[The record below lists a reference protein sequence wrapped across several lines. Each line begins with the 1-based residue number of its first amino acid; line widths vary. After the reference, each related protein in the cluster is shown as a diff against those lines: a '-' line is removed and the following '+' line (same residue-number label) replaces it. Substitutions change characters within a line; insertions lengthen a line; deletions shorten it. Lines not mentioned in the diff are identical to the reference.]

1 MDSLPLSA
9 AAPALDRLRVCLLT
23 TELAGFGPSSGLG
36 SLVASLAET
45 LTEAAWEVTVML
57 ASEKPVETLALAR
70 LGEAYARR
78 GVRVAPLP
86 EPAERSFAWP
96 RSSSRAYKTYLWL
109 REHAADFDR
118 VVFCD
123 RGGLGY
129 YALLAKHQGLAFETL
144 PLGVLLHS
152 PTLRRTLDNA
162 ELVDD
167 HEILIADFLE
177 RESARLADGV
187 VATGA
192 ARLQTLQAEGWSF
205 PEACRALSPPLSPS
219 LLSLRKEEEEPFIP
233 EEIVFFGTLESRK
246 RLRLFCDAVER
257 LESCGPRGPRIVFLG
272 PSGRIE
278 SLAGRDYVARRA
290 ARWALGCEWLDQRE
304 RAEALGYLRNG
315 RRLAVVGSA
324 TQALPLSA
332 WECASLGIPFL
343 CVGESALAA
352 ALPETERERFVAA
365 DPNALAAKLREALSR
380 GISAPHPPADPFP
393 VREEWARWLGE
404 LSSRDGSEPSPEGAD
419 LPKVSVCL
427 VHHDRPALLAQAL
440 ESLRAQDYPDFEVIL
455 VDDGSAT
462 EEAAAFLEKIEPEFA
477 RRGWRIVRQPNL
489 YLGAA
494 RNRAAREAKGEFLLF
509 MDDDNL
515 AEPHEISTFVRVARR
530 TDAAILT
537 AAQRDFEGKEP
548 FGGEAK
554 ESYIFAPLGPS
565 LSLGVLFNFFG
576 DANAFVRRDAFEAL
590 GGFSEERGVG
600 CEDWELFARAVLV
613 GFRLETVPE
622 PLFWYRRS
630 SNGMY
635 GTTSA
640 TAGMLRAL
648 RPYCSHLPSSLSGL
662 LPLAQG
668 KFVQVEN
675 LWRERA
681 ATHRELEAAHREME
695 ATRGERDR
703 IQNVLNQEE
712 EKLRDARDELA
723 RIRRSRTWRMGV
735 RLRQWEQKIRS
746 LRKTLF
752 TTRKPI

>member
-45 LTEAAWEVTVML
+45 LTEAAWEVTVVV

-78 GVRVAPLP
+78 GVRAVPLP

-205 PEACRALSPPLSPS
+205 PEACRGLPPPLSAS
-219 LLSLRKEEEEPFIP
+219 LLSLRKEEEPFIP

-257 LESCGPRGPRIVFLG
+257 LQPCGPRGPRIVFLG

-404 LSSRDGSEPSPEGAD
+404 LSSRNGSEPSPEGAD

-455 VDDGSAT
+455 VDDGSST

-590 GGFSEERGVG
+590 GGFSEERGVAFQ
-600 CEDWELFARAVLV
+600 DWELFANAVLA
-613 GFRLETVPE
+613 GFPLEMVPE

-630 SNGMY
+630 AEGMMN
-635 GTTSA
+635 TSSYVA
-640 TAGMLRAL
+640 SWLAAL
-648 RPYCSHLPSSLSGL
+648 RPYLARLPASIAGIVL
-662 LPLAQG
+662 LAPG
-668 KFVQVEN
+668 KFRQAETF
-675 LWRERA
+675 WREGETAR
-681 ATHRELEAAHREME
+681 RELE

-703 IQNVLNQEE
+703 VRDTLDRKERELQEVRSELSRVQRSRIWRLGRRLRRWE
-712 EKLRDARDELA
+712 EKVRSARKSLLRR
-723 RIRRSRTWRMGV
+723 
-735 RLRQWEQKIRS
+735 
-746 LRKTLF
+746 
-752 TTRKPI
+752 